1 MVEKLQNT
9 SFFIKSYKKI
19 KIIFNNIIL
28 KMYICNFC
36 DYDTNDKSNINHH
49 NKTKKHITNKK
60 LYDKINNLEKKDLV
74 IDKDTEKQI
83 KLLNSENEKLKQEL
97 VKIKEE
103 KEKEKQIIQLETKV
117 EIYKELSEKGKN
129 INNNNTYII
138 AFFFFKFY
146 CISIIFNIPFLQP
159 SIYCTIYNNLSG

>member
-1 MVEKLQNT
+1 
-9 SFFIKSYKKI
+9 
-19 KIIFNNIIL
+19 
-28 KMYICNFC
+28 MYICNFC

-97 VKIKEE
+97 LKIKEE

-129 INNNNTYII
+129 INNNNGVQNRG
-138 AFFFFKFY
+138 K
-146 CISIIFNIPFLQP
+146 CPSRIFNYHNIY
-159 SIYCTIYNNLSG
+159 SIRDLYMLTETICAN

>member
-1 MVEKLQNT
+1 
-9 SFFIKSYKKI
+9 
-19 KIIFNNIIL
+19 
-28 KMYICNFC
+28 MYICNFC

-97 VKIKEE
+97 LKIKEE
-103 KEKEKQIIQLETKV
+103 KEKEKQIIQQETKV

-129 INNNNTYII
+129 INNNNGII
-138 AFFFFKFY
+138 INNA
-146 CISIIFNIPFLQP
+146 N
-159 SIYCTIYNNLSG
+159 TNNLNYVNKHFKKAPPLKKYQILY